1 MAINKQ
7 LDEKFKLADNCLP
20 PLYEGFYNVKFNHSM
35 TVEEKTNDNK
45 SNNKDENFHIEK
57 KFCVAINAEKL
68 PDTDVFH
75 VSPAPNDQ
83 GDFST
88 ELPFMVF
95 NDPTYPWLKNLSTR
109 DNFPIPW
116 IALIILSENE
126 VIEEKDIQHSELSKE
141 FQKTGIYFHYDDNK
155 NSSYKDEDL
164 VHIVRVNRTTFD
176 SIMPDI
182 EDRAWLTHCK
192 NEVDLS
198 ATDDI
203 TIQKDGNFSVVIAN
217 RFPPRNSETTLKYT
231 AHLIPAYLYDDRNKI
246 PAGTDIEL
254 ISLYHWSFYS
264 EKCACDPNDKISD
277 KSFVSFINKLKNSDD
292 KKAPKNSKQICDST
306 LKEHRLRTGEKTY
319 SLYHGPI
326 MPMKYIQA
334 SNINGEDVY
343 TSDGRLIYDKENGIF
358 DVSYAAAFNLGKLV
372 TLSHNAEAQKIVN
385 WRKTQKTKEHLNLL
399 KSQIGIDHFELKNVL
414 KELKKGQLK

>member
-1 MAINKQ
+1 MPINKQ

-35 TVEEKTNDNK
+35 TVEEKTNNNK

-141 FQKTGIYFHYDDNK
+141 SEKSGIYFHYDDNK

-217 RFPPRNSETTLKYT
+217 RFPPRNSETTVKYT

-246 PAGTDIEL
+246 PAGTDVEL

-264 EKCACDPNDKISD
+264 EKCASDPNDKISD
-277 KSFVSFINKLKNSDD
+277 KSFVSFIDRLKNKDD
-292 KKAPKNSKQICDST
+292 EKAKNSRQVCDST

-326 MPMKYIQA
+326 MPMKYNQA
-334 SNINGEDVY
+334 SNINGEEVY
-343 TSDGRLIYDKENGIF
+343 TSDGRLIYNKENGIF

-399 KSQIGIDHFELKNVL
+399 KSQIGIDHFELKKVL
-414 KELKKGQLK
+414 KGLKKGQLR

>member
-1 MAINKQ
+1 MPINKQ

-35 TVEEKTNDNK
+35 TVEEKTNNNK

-141 FQKTGIYFHYDDNK
+141 SEKSGIYFHYDDNK

-164 VHIVRVNRTTFD
+164 IHIVRVNRATFD

-217 RFPPRNSETTLKYT
+217 RFPPRNSETTVKYT

-246 PAGTDIEL
+246 PAGTDVEL

-264 EKCACDPNDKISD
+264 EKCASDPNDKISD
-277 KSFVSFINKLKNSDD
+277 KSFVSFIDRLKNKDD
-292 KKAPKNSKQICDST
+292 EKAKNSRQVCDST

-326 MPMKYIQA
+326 MPMKYNQA
-334 SNINGEDVY
+334 SNINGEEVY
-343 TSDGRLIYDKENGIF
+343 TSDGRLIYNKENGIF

-399 KSQIGIDHFELKNVL
+399 KSQIGIDHFELKKVL
-414 KELKKGQLK
+414 KGLKKGQLR

>member
-20 PLYEGFYNVKFNHSM
+20 PLYEGFYNVKFDHSM
-35 TVEEKTNDNK
+35 TVEEKTNNNK

-141 FQKTGIYFHYDDNK
+141 SEKSGIYFRYDDNK
-155 NSSYKDEDL
+155 NSSYKDEDS
-164 VHIVRVNRTTFD
+164 VHIVRVERATFD

-217 RFPPRNSETTLKYT
+217 RFPPRNTETTLKYT

-246 PAGTDIEL
+246 PAGTDVEL

-264 EKCACDPNDKISD
+264 EKCASDPNDKISD
-277 KSFVSFINKLKNSDD
+277 KSFVSFIDRLKNKDD
-292 KKAPKNSKQICDST
+292 EKAKNSRQVCDST

-326 MPMKYIQA
+326 MPMKYNQA
-334 SNINGEDVY
+334 SNINGEEVY

-399 KSQIGIDHFELKNVL
+399 KSQIGIDHFELKKVL
-414 KELKKGQLK
+414 KGLKKGQLR

>member
-1 MAINKQ
+1 MINKQ

-20 PLYEGFYNVKFNHSM
+20 PLYEGDYNVKFDHTM
-35 TVEEKTNDNK
+35 TVAESKKSTDEK
-45 SNNKDENFHIEK
+45 FHIKK
-57 KFCVAINAEKL
+57 KFCIAINTERL
-68 PDTDVFH
+68 EDSDVFH
-75 VSPAPNDQ
+75 VSPPPNDQ

-95 NDPTYPWLKNLSTR
+95 NDPTYPWIKNLSTC
-109 DNFPIPW
+109 DNLPLPW
-116 IALIILSENE
+116 IALIVISENE
-126 VIEEKDIQHSELSKE
+126 VLEEKDIPHSELTNE
-141 FQKTGIYFHYDDNK
+141 AQRTDVYFQYDYNK
-155 NSSYKDEDL
+155 NSPSKEDDL
-164 VHIVRVNRTTFD
+164 VHLVTISKKTFD

-277 KSFVSFINKLKNSDD
+277 KSFVSFINGLKNKDD
-292 KKAPKNSKQICDST
+292 EKDAPKNSRQVCDSK

-326 MPMKYIQA
+326 MPMKYNRA
-334 SNINGEDVY
+334 SNINGEEIY

-358 DVSYAAAFNLGKLV
+358 DVSYAAAFNLGRLV

-385 WRKTQKTKEHLNLL
+385 WRKNNKKEKHFMLL
-399 KSQIGIDHFELKNVL
+399 KQEIGIDHNELKIVLEKL
-414 KELKKGQLK
+414 KEGQLK

>member
-35 TVEEKTNDNK
+35 TVEEKTNNNK

-95 NDPTYPWLKNLSTR
+95 NDPTYPWLKNLSTC

-116 IALIILSENE
+116 IALIVLSEKE
-126 VIEEKDIQHSELSKE
+126 VKEEKDIKHSELPEES
-141 FQKTGIYFHYDDNK
+141 QKTGVYFRYDDNK
-155 NSSYKDEDL
+155 NSSYKDEDS
-164 VHIVRVNRTTFD
+164 VHIVRVERATFD

-217 RFPPRNSETTLKYT
+217 RFPPRNSETTVKYT

-246 PAGTDIEL
+246 PAGTDVEL

-264 EKCACDPNDKISD
+264 EKCASDPNDKISD
-277 KSFVSFINKLKNSDD
+277 KSFVSFIDRLKNKDD
-292 KKAPKNSKQICDST
+292 EKAKNSRQVCDST

-326 MPMKYIQA
+326 MPMKYNQA
-334 SNINGEDVY
+334 SNINGEEVY
-343 TSDGRLIYDKENGIF
+343 TSDGRLIYNRENGIF

-399 KSQIGIDHFELKNVL
+399 KSQIGIDHFELKKVL
-414 KELKKGQLK
+414 KGLKKGQLR